1 MFLEIKVLSQ
11 RTALF
16 VFLKSI
22 KSIDFC
28 RLRTKVPT
36 EKIIPFRKMMILQR
50 YIHWTSA
57 KKTAEHD
64 YSISRDRLAC
74 LQHRLLWANRTK
86 PSKQQNPLPR
96 TFEDSLHVFLTAIVI
111 QHLGDPEVFEVSL

>member
-1 MFLEIKVLSQ
+1 MFLEIKGLSK

-16 VFLKSI
+16 IFLKSI

-28 RLRTKVPT
+28 RLKPKVFT
-36 EKIIPFRKMMILQR
+36 EKIIPFRKMMILKR

-64 YSISRDRLAC
+64 YSTSRDMLVC
-74 LQHRLLWANRTK
+74 LKHRLLWANRTK
-86 PSKQQNPLPR
+86 PSKLQNPLPY
-96 TFEDSLHVFLTAIVI
+96 TFVDSLQVFLTAIVI
-111 QHLGDPEVFEVSL
+111 LHLEPSRSV